1 MIHQTIEYI
10 WIVNNEIKK
19 IIVPFREPKYCI
31 EDVPIVNDLKPCA
44 LFNDPFHPSFEQTH
58 KLVIC
63 NIDTTEDSGLY
74 EILQTYY
81 ILDSKRRPL
90 HETSETFILLHE
102 FTQASLYS
110 GLNIVYNRYKG
121 DYKWEIK
128 LGVDTKNALIQHTWI
143 MRYIFIKYANS
154 MGYFLRFEELEDVH
168 DVNTMM
174 ENLNIV

>member
-10 WIVNNEIKK
+10 WIANNEIKK
-19 IIVPFREPKYCI
+19 IIVSFSEPKYVI
-31 EDVPIVNDLKPCA
+31 SSVPIVQNLKPCA
-44 LFNDPFHPSFEQTH
+44 MFNDQFNPSFEQTH
-58 KLVIC
+58 KLVLC
-63 NIDTTEDSGLY
+63 NMDDINDGGLF

-81 ILDSKRRPL
+81 ILDSNRNPL
-90 HETSETFILLHE
+90 TETSETFILLHE
-102 FTQASLYS
+102 FTQACLYS
-110 GLNIVYNRYKG
+110 GLNIVYNQYKG

-128 LGVDTKNALIQHTWI
+128 LGIGTKKTLVQHTWI

-154 MGYFLRFEELEDVH
+154 MGYFLRFEQLEDVN